1 MSQPDYDLLRVW
13 ISFIKAVYSHKGV
26 GTELLERWS
35 GLIYGVVG
43 WDSLVAH
50 MVESAFNAEDVSSIP
65 ESEDPLEKE
74 MATHSSILAWEIS
87 WMEEPGGLQSIGS
100 KRS

>member
-43 WDSLVAH
+43 WDSLVAQ
-50 MVESAFNAEDVSSIP
+50 MVESACNAEDVSSIP

-74 MATHSSILAWEIS
+74 MAAHSCIPAWKIP
-87 WMEEPGGLQSIGS
+87 WTEEP
-100 KRS
+100 